1 MTTLLNGLLG
11 GLAVGVIAAGVVRF
25 VADEPSAAADLLG
38 RAVGGR
44 GSSSPRTVFVAWF
57 LYGGVAGVA
66 FVALELHVLRLLSVP
81 PDFDVALG
89 LAVAW
94 SALLFVGV
102 FLAWR
107 GALSRRADRSY
118 AAELFAYHL
127 VFGVGFAVWIRLTWI
142 T

>member
-44 GSSSPRTVFVAWF
+44 GSSSPRTIFVAWF

-66 FVALELHVLRLLSVP
+66 FAALELYALRLLSVP
-81 PDFDVALG
+81 PGFDEALG
-89 LAVAW
+89 VAGAW
-94 SALLFVGV
+94 SALLFAGAA
-102 FLAWR
+102 LAWR
-107 GALSRRADRSY
+107 RAPSYPSDRSY
-118 AAELFAYHL
+118 VAELFAYHL